1 MYCQFL
7 RTLILMLCWITSIMA
22 QYALLLNVGSLAGD
36 MFLNFAFTML
46 MELPAF
52 VFIYTM
58 ADRLGE
64 TRTPNEEI
72 NSHISTVQ
80 STQSCSHLSI
90 YNNPPSMHYQAAAR
104 ACPSCCWC
112 WASTAS

>member
-1 MYCQFL
+1 
-7 RTLILMLCWITSIMA
+7 MLCWITSIMA

-64 TRTPNEEI
+64 TRMPNEKLLNLKLGQI
-72 NSHISTVQ
+72 AYS
-80 STQSCSHLSI
+80 
-90 YNNPPSMHYQAAAR
+90 
-104 ACPSCCWC
+104 
-112 WASTAS
+112 